1 MRHGVDLDDQGHAL
15 VHGDG
20 QRLRAAH
27 LAQAGGQHELALE
40 RGPALLAGQAAEGL
54 VGALEDA
61 LGADVDPGAGGHLA
75 VHDQAL
81 LLPAVEVLLGGPVGH
96 DVAVGDQHARRV
108 LVGAEDGDRLAALHQ
123 QRLVGFQVFEGAQD
137 GVEAL
142 PVAGRLAA
150 AAVDDQVVG
159 VEGHLR
165 VQVVLQHAVGGL
177 DQPVL
182 AGQLRAARRADGA
195 GHGGLLGGEL
205 GGTRELS
212 GTRNNRLRWRSFGS
226 VCRNVACHSSAKRM
240 HAQRTK
246 GRGVRRRSEVSA
258 V

>member
-1 MRHGVDLDDQGHAL
+1 MRQGSTSTTTATPL

-27 LAQAGGQHELALE
+27 LAQAGRQHELALE

-61 LGADVDPGAGGHLA
+61 LGADVDPGAGRHLA
-75 VHDQAL
+75 EHDQAL
-81 LLPAVEVLLGGPVGH
+81 LLPAVEVLLGGPVGD

-108 LVGAEDGDRLAALHQ
+108 LVGAEDGHRLAALHQ
-123 QRLVGFQVFEGAQD
+123 QRLVRLQLLQAAQD

-142 PVAGRLAA
+142 PVARRLAA

-159 VEGHLR
+159 VEGHLG

-182 AGQLRAARRADGA
+182 AGQLRAARGADGA

-205 GGTRELS
+205 EELVGTQRNSKQQAPLAAVRVRLS
-212 GTRNNRLRWRSFGS
+212 ERRLPF
-226 VCRNVACHSSAKRM
+226 
-240 HAQRTK
+240 
-246 GRGVRRRSEVSA
+246 
-258 V
+258 

>member
-27 LAQAGGQHELALE
+27 LAQAGSEHELALE

-81 LLPAVEVLLGGPVGH
+81 LLPAVEVLLGGPMGD

-108 LVGAEDGDRLAALHQ
+108 LVGAEDGDGLAALH
-123 QRLVGFQVFEGAQD
+123 
-137 GVEAL
+137 
-142 PVAGRLAA
+142 
-150 AAVDDQVVG
+150 
-159 VEGHLR
+159 
-165 VQVVLQHAVGGL
+165 
-177 DQPVL
+177 
-182 AGQLRAARRADGA
+182 
-195 GHGGLLGGEL
+195 
-205 GGTRELS
+205 
-212 GTRNNRLRWRSFGS
+212 
-226 VCRNVACHSSAKRM
+226 
-240 HAQRTK
+240 
-246 GRGVRRRSEVSA
+246 
-258 V
+258 